1 MREIVA
7 DKLGIPE
14 EDVTPD
20 ASFVDDLGAD
30 SLYLTEIVYELEE
43 EFNMRVSE
51 DDLTSFAQWGRLC
64 AYSRACALKASD
76 TSSPGRSCLNKP

>member
-1 MREIVA
+1 MTEAEILAKVREIVA

-51 DDLTSFAQWGRLC
+51 DDFDQLRTVGQAVLYIAERV
-64 AYSRACALKASD
+64 R
-76 TSSPGRSCLNKP
+76 